1 MNFWSR
7 VSVHLQATRKA
18 ANNST
23 MEKAIALAGPLLEA
37 LPSSVRNLNY
47 RLIAPFV
54 IWGGFLTLLILYL
67 FLRLAAPE
75 PRKPVPSEKLY
86 TTVLE
91 DGTVTE
97 PQTLSCWHDRAVLDW
112 VEAKKK
118 GKPID
123 IHKAIEPADV
133 FMTVVVPAY
142 NEEQRLRGML
152 EETVTFLE
160 DEYGTVQEGQHST
173 KETTTT
179 QPKKRKQ
186 AKGTAEKSTPNTT
199 LGWEILLV
207 DDGSTDATVKV
218 AEDFSRTHQ
227 LPNRARRLSGP
238 WTHGRT
244 ASDAVKIPPGS
255 IRIISL
261 VKNRGKG
268 GAVTHGMRHARGQ
281 YVVFADADGASRV
294 DDLAKLVSACQKAED
309 CEGRAVAVGSRAHLV
324 DSEAVVQRSKLR
336 NFLMHS
342 FHVLLRVLTPP
353 KTAQIKDT
361 QCGFKLFSRATLP
374 YIVPHMHSEG
384 WIFDVEML
392 MLAEMA
398 AIPVVEVPV
407 GWQEVKGSKL
417 NVVWDSL
424 GMAFGLAALRF
435 CWGFGVYAS
444 GPSSTEEL
452 PPLEP
457 VYGKW

>member
-1 MNFWSR
+1 ME
-7 VSVHLQATRKA
+7 QATV
-18 ANNST
+18 
-23 MEKAIALAGPLLEA
+23 LASGLVDA
-37 LPSSVRNLNY
+37 LPSSVRNFNY
-47 RLIAPFV
+47 RLITPIV
-54 IWGGFLTLLILYL
+54 IWGLFVGVLVLYL
-67 FLRLAAPE
+67 FLRFAAPE
-75 PRKPVPSEKLY
+75 PRPPFASEKVY

-97 PQTLSCWHDRAVLDW
+97 PLTLSCWHDQAVLDW
-112 VEAKKK
+112 GEAKKN
-118 GKPID
+118 GKPFD
-123 IHKAIEPADV
+123 IHKSIEPADV
-133 FMTVVVPAY
+133 FMTVVVPAF
-142 NEEQRLRGML
+142 NEEERLRGML

-160 DEYGTVQEGQHST
+160 DAYGSVLEGQSPT
-173 KETTTT
+173 KENTST
-179 QPKKRKQ
+179 QPKKRKP
-186 AKGTAEKSTPNTT
+186 ANGTTEKIPSKSAR
-199 LGWEILLV
+199 GWEILLV

-218 AEDFSRTHQ
+218 AEDFARTHQ
-227 LPNRARRLSGP
+227 MPKRTRRLSGP

-244 ASDAVKIPPGS
+244 TSDAVKIPPGS

-281 YVVFADADGASRV
+281 YVVFADADGASRF
-294 DDLAKLVSACQKAED
+294 DDLSKLVSACKKAED
-309 CEGRAVAVGSRAHLV
+309 SESRAIAVGSRAHLV

-374 YIVPHMHSEG
+374 YIIPHMHSEG

-398 AIPVVEVPV
+398 SIPVVEVPI

-424 GMAFGLAALRF
+424 GMAAGLAALRF
-435 CWGFGVYAS
+435 CWGFGLYAS
-444 GPSSTEEL
+444 GPATTEEL

-457 VYGKW
+457 IYGKW

>member
-1 MNFWSR
+1 MD
-7 VSVHLQATRKA
+7 Q
-18 ANNST
+18 
-23 MEKAIALAGPLLEA
+23 AIAFTRPLVEA
-37 LPSSVRNLNY
+37 LPSSVRDFNW
-47 RLIAPFV
+47 RLVTPFV
-54 IWGGFLTLLILYL
+54 IWGGFLTLLVL
-67 FLRLAAPE
+67 FLFLHYAAPE
-75 PRKPVPSEKLY
+75 PRQPVPSEKLY

-97 PQTLSCWHDRAVLDW
+97 PQPLSCWHDRAVVDW
-112 VEAKKK
+112 MAAKKA

-123 IHKAIEPADV
+123 IHKSVEPAEV

-160 DEYGTVQEGQHST
+160 DQYGSVKAGTSPI
-173 KETTTT
+173 KETTTSK
-179 QPKKRKQ
+179 PKKRKP
-186 AKGTAEKSTPNTT
+186 ANGTPQTPTPT
-199 LGWEILLV
+199 ATSPLGWEILLV
-207 DDGSTDATVKV
+207 NDGSTDDTIKI

-227 LPNRARRLSGP
+227 LPSRPRRLSGP

-244 ASDAVKIPPGS
+244 PSDAVRIPPGA
-255 IRIISL
+255 IRLVSL

-281 YVVFADADGASRV
+281 YIVFADADGASRI
-294 DDLAKLVSACQKAED
+294 DDLSKLVSACQKAED
-309 CEGRAVAVGSRAHLV
+309 AEGRAIAVGSRAHLV
-324 DSEAVVQRSKLR
+324 DSAAVVQRSLLR
-336 NFLMHS
+336 NFLMHA
-342 FHVLLRVLTPP
+342 FHVLLRILTPT

-361 QCGFKLFSRATLP
+361 QCGFKLFSRASLP

-392 MLAEMA
+392 MLAEMSG
-398 AIPVVEVPV
+398 IPVVEVPV

-424 GMAFGLAALRF
+424 GMALGLAALRF
-435 CWGFGVYAS
+435 CWGFGIYAS
-444 GPSSTEEL
+444 GASPEEL

-457 VYGKW
+457 IYARW

>member
-1 MNFWSR
+1 MD
-7 VSVHLQATRKA
+7 
-18 ANNST
+18 
-23 MEKAIALAGPLLEA
+23 KAIAWTRPLVET
-37 LPSSVRNLNY
+37 LPSSVRNFNW
-47 RLIAPFV
+47 RMIIPVVIWSGFV
-54 IWGGFLTLLILYL
+54 ILL
-67 FLRLAAPE
+67 FLFVFLHFAAPE

-97 PQTLSCWHDRAVLDW
+97 PRPLSCWHDRAVLDW
-112 VEAKKK
+112 AEAKKK

-123 IHKAIEPADV
+123 IHKAIEPAEV
-133 FMTVVVPAY
+133 FMTVVIPAF

-160 DEYGTVQEGQHST
+160 DQYGSVPEGNPPPKQ
-173 KETTTT
+173 TT
-179 QPKKRKQ
+179 QPKKRKP
-186 AKGTAEKSTPNTT
+186 ANGTTPQTPTPNPTPS
-199 LGWEILLV
+199 LGWEILLIN
-207 DDGSTDATVKV
+207 DGSTDATIGI

-227 LPNRARRLSGP
+227 LPSRSRRLSGP
-238 WTHGRT
+238 WTHGL
-244 ASDAVKIPPGS
+244 SSSAVKIPPGS
-255 IRIISL
+255 IRLATL

-268 GAVTHGMRHARGQ
+268 GAVTHGMRHARGR
-281 YVVFADADGASRV
+281 YVVFADADGASRI
-294 DDLAKLVSACQKAED
+294 DDLSKLVSACQKAED
-309 CEGRAVAVGSRAHLV
+309 SDGRAVAVGSRAHLV
-324 DSEAVVQRSKLR
+324 SSEAVVRRSRLR

-342 FHVLLRVLTPP
+342 FHVLLRLLTPP
-353 KTAQIKDT
+353 KTARIKDT
-361 QCGFKLFSRATLP
+361 QCGFKLFSRASLP

-424 GMAFGLAALRF
+424 GMAMGLAALRF
-435 CWGFGVYAS
+435 CWGFGIYAS

-457 VYGKW
+457 IYGKW

>member
-1 MNFWSR
+1 MASPF
-7 VSVHLQATRKA
+7 
-18 ANNST
+18 
-23 MEKAIALAGPLLEA
+23 IEA
-37 LPSSVRNLNY
+37 LPSWIRDFPF
-47 RLIAPFV
+47 RMITPFV
-54 IWGGFLTLLILYL
+54 IWGLFLILLVL
-67 FLRLAAPE
+67 FLFLQFAAPE
-75 PRKPVPSEKLY
+75 PRKPLPSEKLY

-91 DGTVTE
+91 DGTTTE
-97 PQTLSCWHDRAVLDW
+97 PQPLSCWHDRAVQDW
-112 VEAKKK
+112 KEAKKE
-118 GKPID
+118 GKTID
-123 IHKAIEPADV
+123 IHKAIEPAEV
-133 FMTVVVPAY
+133 FMTVVVPAF

-160 DEYGTVQEGQHST
+160 DEYGSLRDGPSP
-173 KETTTT
+173 KETTNTRT
-179 QPKKRKQ
+179 NKRKQ
-186 AKGTAEKSTPNTT
+186 ANGTAAAVAATTTPTR
-199 LGWEILLV
+199 GWEILLV
-207 DDGSTDATVKV
+207 NDGSTDATVKV
-218 AEDFSRTHQ
+218 AEDFARTHQ
-227 LPNRARRLSGP
+227 LPHRARRLSGP

-244 ASDAVKIPPGS
+244 ASDAVTIPPGS

-281 YVVFADADGASRV
+281 YVVFTDADGASRV
-294 DDLAKLVSACQKAED
+294 DDLAKLVAACKKAED
-309 CEGRAVAVGSRAHLV
+309 SDHRAVAVGSRAHLV
-324 DSEAVVQRSKLR
+324 DSEAVVTRSRLR

-353 KTAQIKDT
+353 KTAKIKDT

-398 AIPVVEVPV
+398 EIPVVEVPI

-424 GMAFGLAALRF
+424 GMAVGLAVLRF
-435 CWGFGVYAS
+435 CWGFGIYAS
-444 GPSSTEEL
+444 GPASTEEL

-457 VYGKW
+457 IVGKW

>member
-1 MNFWSR
+1 MD
-7 VSVHLQATRKA
+7 
-18 ANNST
+18 
-23 MEKAIALAGPLLEA
+23 KAIALARPLLEA
-37 LPSSVRNLNY
+37 LPGSVRNFNY
-47 RLIAPFV
+47 RLITPFV
-54 IWGGFLTLLILYL
+54 IWGGFLILLLL
-67 FLRLAAPE
+67 FLFLHFAAPE
-75 PRKPVPSEKLY
+75 PRRPVPSEKLY

-112 VEAKKK
+112 AEAKKK
-118 GKPID
+118 GNPID

-160 DEYGTVQEGQHST
+160 DEYGRVEEGQSPT

-186 AKGTAEKSTPNTT
+186 ANGTTEKPTPNASR
-199 LGWEILLV
+199 GWEILLI
-207 DDGSTDATVKV
+207 DDGSTDATVKI

-294 DDLAKLVSACQKAED
+294 DDLAKLVSACKKAED
-309 CEGRAVAVGSRAHLV
+309 GENRAVAVGSRAHLV

-398 AIPVVEVPV
+398 AIPVVEVPI

-435 CWGFGVYAS
+435 CWGFGIYAS
-444 GPSSTEEL
+444 GPSTTEDL

-457 VYGKW
+457 VYARW